1 MRTSSLTFVARDSK
15 TLTKTSLTLYQ
26 VAFLGEQLALEYYY
40 TIIFNNYIEK
50 IHESLFIE

>member
-26 VAFLGEQLALEYYY
+26 VAFLGEQIALEYYY
-40 TIIFNNYIEK
+40 TIIFNNYIKK

>member
-1 MRTSSLTFVARDSK
+1 MRAGSLTFVARDSK

-26 VAFLGEQLALEYYY
+26 VAFLGEQFILITII

-50 IHESLFIE
+50 NSRIFI